1 MCVLDCVVRQGL
13 GKRSGSR
20 PAAHSMFLGW
30 NAGGLPGSWLRALT
44 GLSSRTMFPAVGLV
58 DLGGRNRSP
67 KVSSNVCSLKESVEA
82 LGIKAKVR
90 RLSRSFRVSEGLA

>member
-1 MCVLDCVVRQGL
+1 
-13 GKRSGSR
+13 
-20 PAAHSMFLGW
+20 
-30 NAGGLPGSWLRALT
+30 
-44 GLSSRTMFPAVGLV
+44 MFPAVGLV